1 MAGINDRKIRTAGV
15 TVLLGGGTNYSGR
28 GGIWARFQRN
38 SLGEHF
44 LQTLLLTSWAIPE
57 ARLGPRQDTE
67 VVVVGNQFQKK
78 ENSQEVVAVALVTQ
92 PIMAVP
98 E

>member
-1 MAGINDRKIRTAGV
+1 MGEGPT
-15 TVLLGGGTNYSGR
+15 TLEE

-38 SLGEHF
+38 SLAEHF
-44 LQTLLLTSWAIPE
+44 LQTLLLTSWGIPE
-57 ARLGPRQDTE
+57 ARLGLMQDTE